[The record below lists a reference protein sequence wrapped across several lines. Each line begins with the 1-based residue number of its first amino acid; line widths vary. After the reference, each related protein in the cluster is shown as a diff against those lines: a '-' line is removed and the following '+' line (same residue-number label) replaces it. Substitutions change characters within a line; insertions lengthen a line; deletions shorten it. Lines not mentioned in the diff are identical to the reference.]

1 MSASPTAP
9 QLEGSSISTCRSCPP
24 ISRLIQDQRGKYYI
38 DPGHLVHRHAP
49 DAHTCHHILGPGS
62 PDLKNRRTLPD
73 PRSRP
78 IPQGEAQIKH
88 RTDTV
93 SVEFKWQVQWK
104 IKDRVLS
111 RGQRNL
117 AESDPQ
123 AENSGWGRMPKRSR
137 VLRRAG
143 ESSTN
148 RIKAPT
154 DRSEEWYGSRAT
166 W

>member
-1 MSASPTAP
+1 MSASPTTP
-9 QLEGSSISTCRSCPP
+9 QLQGSSISTCRSCPP
-24 ISRLIQDQRGKYYI
+24 ISRLIQDQGGKYYI

-49 DAHTCHHILGPGS
+49 DAHNVPSHLRPWES
-62 PDLKNRRTLPD
+62 
-73 PRSRP
+73 RSEKQTHTP
-78 IPQGEAQIKH
+78 WPKKQTHPTGEAEIKH
-88 RTDTV
+88 RTDMV
-93 SVEFKWQVQWK
+93 SAEFKWQVQWK

-117 AESDPQ
+117 TASDPQ

-137 VLRRAG
+137 ALRRAG
-143 ESSTN
+143 ASSMN

-154 DRSEEWYGSRAT
+154 DHSEEWCGGRAT